1 MSTEFVKLVS
11 DLHFESFNTH
21 LGYLVTKKTPVGVFF
36 GFNLVP
42 KDAATNVQA
51 IINAGLNVTCVI
63 VLADRQADVL
73 KNFVNVPVVTLED
86 ISRFGEENFPVK
98 PQEVFVVELLRDRAF
113 TPYFLQHGIEV
124 ITVLYSNT
132 QPQYFLLVMRHL
144 PEIYAVHESFVDDES
159 KKSFRA
165 TIKGRLTGKFSDY
178 RFASEPQYFLDGF
191 TPTAGDIAVD
201 GGAYDGATAVS
212 FAKLG
217 AKVFAFEMDANNYQN
232 CIARVGQN
240 PNVTLENFGLS
251 DHSGEENYSSA
262 DAASAKTPNGN
273 MRAKFVD
280 LDSYVARKNLPR
292 VDYIKLDIEGA
303 ELDMLHGAAKTIAR
317 CKPKMAVSAY
327 HKQEDLWTL
336 ATYIKSLRPDY
347 EFAFRHYKIDCTDYL
362 LDDDQRAILKYFG
375 LSWIIP
381 NEGEFVLYCR

>member
-1 MSTEFVKLVS
+1 MSAEFVKLVS
-11 DLHFESFNTH
+11 DLHMQRFNMH
-21 LGYLVTKKTPVGVFF
+21 LAQLAISQTPVGIFF
-36 GFNLVP
+36 GFDLVP
-42 KDAATNVQA
+42 NIAANNVQA
-51 IINAGLNVTCVI
+51 LVNTKLNVTCAIVI
-63 VLADRQADVL
+63 ADRVAEALRPLVDM
-73 KNFVNVPVVTLED
+73 PVVALED

-98 PQEVFVVELLRDRAF
+98 PQEVFIPEAF
-113 TPYFLQHGIEV
+113 KDVGFTDYFTRHGMGILAPVYMEGQ
-124 ITVLYSNT
+124 S
-132 QPQYFLLVMRHL
+132 QYFSLIMEHL
-144 PEIYAVHESFVDDES
+144 TELYAVHEMFIDDES

-165 TIKGRLTGKFSDY
+165 TIKGRLTGKVSDY

-327 HKQEDLWTL
+327 HQPDDLWTL

-347 EFAFRHYKIDCTDYL
+347 EFAFRHYKIDATDYL

-375 LSWIIP
+375 LSWQIP
-381 NEGEFVLYCR
+381 YSGEFVLYCR